1 MSLDQDNEHR
11 IKSRAVRVVREATG
25 LHEHF
30 AVPIVDQIFD
40 GLYQEFGR
48 ERLYLTRSKAA
59 RDAAVRAEFDGKN
72 KTAVMRRHRI
82 SERTFYR
89 IIGGSG

>member
-11 IKSRAVRVVREATG
+11 IKSRAVRAVREATG
-25 LHEHF
+25 LHEQF
-30 AVPIVDQIFD
+30 AAPIVDRIFD
-40 GLYQEFGR
+40 GLYEEFGR

-59 RDAAVRAEFDGKN
+59 RDADVRRDFNGTN
-72 KTAVMRRHRI
+72 KTAVMRKHNI
-82 SERTFYR
+82 SQRTLYR